1 MSVQY
6 FENEKIF
13 MLQGR
18 KSTYAFEIQDG
29 GAVCNLHWGG
39 KVNDVID
46 LPTTKELVNHIST
59 GPFSQVNTDDR
70 QEYRPFGGKSVTDPA
85 LKITFKD
92 GTRNVFL
99 NYVSHKID
107 NDTLYVVTKDPK
119 YPVEVTL
126 VYRLIEEFDIIERK
140 AVIKNT
146 GDEDFVIEN
155 AFSAK
160 YYLPNI
166 DKYRLTYFPGAY
178 YHEFQRTQ
186 EIIKNGRRVVETRK
200 GLSGNDAM
208 PFFMIDDT
216 TAVEEFGGVYFGTLI
231 WSGNW
236 KFIFERDQTDRIVI
250 TCGAN
255 DFDFDVCLEDGQTYE
270 TPVIAAG
277 YTDGGFGNVTRNLH
291 RYEKKEIIHPTEKDR
306 ILPVIYNTAGSLRN
320 VANEEIVLKEVDMAH
335 EAGIELFVLEGGWT
349 GTEDIGSPTNNGQSH
364 RLGFGTW
371 LRMARRANSAFAAFH
386 TF

>member
-1 MSVQY
+1 M
-6 FENEKIF
+6 
-13 MLQGR
+13 
-18 KSTYAFEIQDG
+18 
-29 GAVCNLHWGG
+29 
-39 KVNDVID
+39 
-46 LPTTKELVNHIST
+46 
-59 GPFSQVNTDDR
+59 
-70 QEYRPFGGKSVTDPA
+70 
-85 LKITFKD
+85 
-92 GTRNVFL
+92 

-208 PFFMIDDT
+208 PYD
-216 TAVEEFGGVYFGTLI
+216 
-231 WSGNW
+231 
-236 KFIFERDQTDRIVI
+236 
-250 TCGAN
+250 
-255 DFDFDVCLEDGQTYE
+255 
-270 TPVIAAG
+270 
-277 YTDGGFGNVTRNLH
+277 
-291 RYEKKEIIHPTEKDR
+291 
-306 ILPVIYNTAGSLRN
+306 
-320 VANEEIVLKEVDMAH
+320 
-335 EAGIELFVLEGGWT
+335 
-349 GTEDIGSPTNNGQSH
+349 
-364 RLGFGTW
+364 
-371 LRMARRANSAFAAFH
+371 
-386 TF
+386 